1 MYISEAF
8 MIDKA
13 ESGSG
18 ANKETRE
25 KDPAT
30 DPGEALGK
38 TVRVCS
44 DLLPLDEDVSNDFAR
59 TFLHYS
65 FRSGVVSKQ

>member
-1 MYISEAF
+1 

-25 KDPAT
+25 KHSAT
-30 DPGEALGK
+30 DPGEALGI
-38 TVRVCS
+38 TVLVCS

-59 TFLHYS
+59 TFLHYC

>member
-1 MYISEAF
+1 M
-8 MIDKA
+8 MDKA
-13 ESGSG
+13 KTG

-25 KDPAT
+25 KNAAT
-30 DPGEALGK
+30 EPGKDFGR

-44 DLLPLDEDVSNDFAR
+44 DLLPIDEHVSNDFAR
-59 TFLHYS
+59 TFLHYC